1 MKCIVGTTA
10 PVVTDPI
17 NPAGRFLDLKT
28 DWIERQ
34 SKRGF
39 WRVLNTFRLISKK
52 NLIFFPV
59 LQTILTIIVFRKR
72 NFLNFNIEYMEIK
85 IIFNLM

>member
-1 MKCIVGTTA
+1 MKCIVGMTA

-52 NLIFFPV
+52 
-59 LQTILTIIVFRKR
+59 
-72 NFLNFNIEYMEIK
+72 LNFFSCLAN
-85 IIFNLM
+85 NPNHNSL